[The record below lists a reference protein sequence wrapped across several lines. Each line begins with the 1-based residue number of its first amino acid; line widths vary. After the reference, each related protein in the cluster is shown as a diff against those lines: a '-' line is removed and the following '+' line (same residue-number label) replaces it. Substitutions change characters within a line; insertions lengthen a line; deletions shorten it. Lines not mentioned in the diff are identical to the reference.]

1 MTDRTY
7 RTLVGLAL
15 LVGLFFDLSELIYL
29 LVVMMFAEGL
39 TNIRLPTVVALA
51 GQHFSAS
58 DTTFAYVPEAENAHF
73 KYGVEAERIWRF
85 VVGVLLLV
93 TYYYY
98 EQLWFFPWFMGFA
111 NFGAGISGVCPVL
124 LAIRWIGFK

>member
-7 RTLVGLAL
+7 RIFVGLAL

-29 LVVMMFAEGL
+29 LVVMMFAEGV
-39 TNIRLPTVVALA
+39 TNIRLPRVAATA
-51 GQHFSAS
+51 GQYFSAS
-58 DTTFAYVPEAENAHF
+58 DMSFAYVPEPKNAHF
-73 KYGVEAERIWRF
+73 KYWAEAERVWRF

-93 TYYYY
+93 TYYHY

-111 NFGAGISGVCPVL
+111 IFGAGISGVCPVL
-124 LAIRWIGFK
+124 LAIRRVGFR